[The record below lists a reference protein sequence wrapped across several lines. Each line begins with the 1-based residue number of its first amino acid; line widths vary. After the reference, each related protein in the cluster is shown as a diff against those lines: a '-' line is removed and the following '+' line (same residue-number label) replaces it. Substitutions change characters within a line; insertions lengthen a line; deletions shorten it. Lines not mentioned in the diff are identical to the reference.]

1 MAIGRSVVLCLGALV
16 FSSPLFAQGDQIA
29 WFSKRDSFPDIHLM
43 TADEPENAR
52 RITKSADREY
62 GYAWSPDGRLL
73 AYNRYVKDSIR
84 MEVLDMEADSV
95 VRSGPWNMRVASWSP
110 DGSALLM
117 VAKDSLG
124 KDQVFG
130 MAWPGGS
137 IEQLTTNRYGS
148 SSPRYAPD
156 GQRIVFLRLFP
167 PRDTTVHKVDGE
179 LMIMDL
185 RTRSETRIHG
195 TARFDGLPDWSPN
208 GAWIAY
214 HSCDT
219 SGCHLRMVR
228 PNGSDDTALVQ
239 DGFDNRWPAWSPD
252 GQWIAYTSVRPRS
265 TELVIVRPDGTG
277 MQQLTDNDGRD
288 EAGAWRPRNTH

>member
-1 MAIGRSVVLCLGALV
+1 MAIGRSVLLCLGTLV
-16 FSSPLFAQGDQIA
+16 FSSHLFAQGDQLA
-29 WFSKRDSFPDIHLM
+29 WFSERDSFPDIHMM
-43 TADEPENAR
+43 TVGEPLSTR
-52 RITKSADREY
+52 RVTRTRDLEY

-73 AYNRYVKDSIR
+73 AFNHYVKDSIR

-95 VRSGPWNMRVASWSP
+95 IRSGPWNMRVASWAP

-117 VAKDSLG
+117 VARDPLG
-124 KDQVFG
+124 KDQVFR
-130 MAWPGGS
+130 MTWPDGVT
-137 IEQLTTNRYGS
+137 EQLTSDRYGS

-185 RTRSETRIHG
+185 RTRAETRIQG
-195 TARFDGLPDWSPN
+195 TARFDGLADWSPD
-208 GAWIAY
+208 GVWIAY

-219 SGCHLRMVR
+219 AGCHLRKVR
-228 PNGSDDTALVQ
+228 PDGTDDTALVQ
-239 DGFDNRWPAWSPD
+239 DGFDNRWPTWSPD
-252 GQWIAYTSVRPRS
+252 GLWIAYTSVRPRS
-265 TELVIVRPDGTG
+265 TELVIVRSDGTG
-277 MQQLTDNDGRD
+277 LQQLTDNDGRD